1 MYFLEKILFSIENF
15 DLNYKSCTRM
25 FVRVYLFILCI
36 IDLKKKKKKI
46 VSSINL
52 FLYFLNFCSIMLI
65 QLFERFL
72 IGLMRIKKIY
82 LFFKNYLQFIKIN
95 QKILSCYRC
104 LIDNNCKC
112 VLSFEFEP
120 VSLISCYT
128 SS

>member
-72 IGLMRIKKIY
+72 IELMRIKKNLFIFLKLFTIY
-82 LFFKNYLQFIKIN
+82 QNKSKNIELLQMFN
-95 QKILSCYRC
+95 R
-104 LIDNNCKC
+104 
-112 VLSFEFEP
+112 
-120 VSLISCYT
+120 
-128 SS
+128 